1 MRSTVHGF
9 PRIGD
14 RRELKTA
21 TEGYWAGRVPAEE
34 LEATA
39 RELRRQ
45 TWTFLRDA
53 GLGQVPSNHFS
64 LYDQVLDTCVLV
76 GAVPG
81 RYGAAGDLDLDTYFA
96 MARGRA
102 DASAMEMTKWFDTNY
117 HYLVPELGPGVE
129 FRLAARPKPL
139 AELVEARELGIATRP
154 VLLGPVSFLLLAKA
168 AGGGPGA
175 SGLGPRS
182 ESSGPGFDRLGML
195 DPLLE
200 VYAELLD
207 ELEAAGAEWVQLDE
221 PAFVQDRSP
230 AELDALGRA
239 YDRLGGASA
248 RPKLLVSSY
257 FDHLGDALGLL
268 AGAPVDGIGLDL
280 TRDGGRN
287 LELLAAAGGIGDR
300 TLVAGVV
307 DGRNVWVNDLERS
320 LSTLATVAGLAGEV
334 VVSSSCS
341 LQHVPIDLAA
351 ERALDPEVRPWLAF
365 ARQKVAEVV
374 TLARG
379 LAEGTDAIA
388 GELAANRRVL
398 ASRRGSARISDPAV
412 RRRLEAVGEPD
423 LHRASPYEVR
433 EKAQRA
439 RLGLP
444 PLPTTTIGS
453 FPQTGE
459 VRKARAAR
467 RRGELDEA
475 GYAERMRREIAEV
488 VRIQDELELDVLVH
502 GEPERNDMVQYF
514 GEQLDG
520 VAVTEL
526 GWVQSYGTRYVR
538 PPIIFGDV
546 SRPAPMTVGWLTYA
560 QSLTR
565 RPVKGMLTGPVTML
579 KWSFERD
586 DQPRE
591 ATARQLALA
600 IRDELADLE
609 AAGIG
614 VIQVDEPALREALPL
629 RRERR
634 EEYLTWAVE
643 AFRLATAGVA
653 DETQIHTHMCYSEFG
668 EILPAI
674 DGLDADVT
682 SIEAARSRMEL
693 VRDLEQAG
701 YGREIGLG
709 VYDIHS
715 PRVPPPDEMA
725 TLLAEALEAVGP
737 ARLWVNPDCGLKTR
751 DYPEV
756 LASLRNMVAAART
769 VRATTARSR
778 PPADDQQTP
787 TGPVGPV
794 G

>member
-1 MRSTVHGF
+1 M
-9 PRIGD
+9 
-14 RRELKTA
+14 
-21 TEGYWAGRVPAEE
+21 AGGGTDV
-34 LEATA
+34 T
-39 RELRRQ
+39 
-45 TWTFLRDA
+45 
-53 GLGQVPSNHFS
+53 
-64 LYDQVLDTCVLV
+64 
-76 GAVPG
+76 
-81 RYGAAGDLDLDTYFA
+81 
-96 MARGRA
+96 
-102 DASAMEMTKWFDTNY
+102 AMEMTKWFDTNY
-117 HYLVPELGPGVE
+117 HYLVPEFGPDTV
-129 FRLAARPKPL
+129 FRLAATPKPL
-139 AELVEARELGIATRP
+139 VELTEARELGIVTRP
-154 VLLGPVSFLLLAKA
+154 VLVGPVTFLLLAKPADGVPA
-168 AGGGPGA
+168 A
-175 SGLGPRS
+175 
-182 ESSGPGFDRLGML
+182 FDRLTLL
-195 DPLLE
+195 DRLLE

-239 YDRLGGASA
+239 YDRLGALTGTPA

-257 FDHLGDALGLL
+257 FDHLGDALGVL

-280 TRDGGRN
+280 TRDGARN
-287 LELLAAAGGIGDR
+287 LELLAAAGGVGDR

-320 LSTLATVAGLAGEV
+320 LSTLATLLGLAGEV
-334 VVSSSCS
+334 VVSTSCS
-341 LQHVPIDLAA
+341 LQHVPIDLDA
-351 ERALDPEVRPWLAF
+351 EQALDPEIRPWLAF

-388 GELAANRRVL
+388 EELAANQRTLAGRRQ
-398 ASRRGSARISDPAV
+398 SGRTHDPAV
-412 RRRLEAVGEPD
+412 RRRLDTIGEPE

-444 PLPTTTIGS
+444 LLPTTTIGS

-475 GYAERMRREIAEV
+475 GYEARMRDEIAEV
-488 VRIQDELELDVLVH
+488 IRIQDELELDVLVH

-514 GEQLDG
+514 GEQLAG

-546 SRPAPMTVGWLTYA
+546 ARPAPMTVEWLTYA
-560 QSLTR
+560 QSRTR

-600 IRDELADLE
+600 IRDEMADLE

-629 RRERR
+629 RRDRR
-634 EEYLTWAVE
+634 QAYLAWAVE
-643 AFRLATAGVA
+643 AFRLATAGVR
-653 DETQIHTHMCYSEFG
+653 DETQVHTHMCYSEFG

-725 TLLAEALEAVGP
+725 TLLEEALDAVGP
-737 ARLWVNPDCGLKTR
+737 TRLWVNPDCGLKTR

-769 VRATTARSR
+769 VRE
-778 PPADDQQTP
+778 
-787 TGPVGPV
+787 GLG
-794 G
+794 

>member
-1 MRSTVHGF
+1 MRSTISGF

-21 TEGYWAGRVPAEE
+21 TEGYWAGRVPAGE

-76 GAVPG
+76 GAVPE
-81 RYGAAGDLDLDTYFA
+81 RHRAAGGAVDLDTYFA
-96 MARGRA
+96 MARGR
-102 DASAMEMTKWFDTNY
+102 DDVTAMEMTKWFDTNY

-129 FRLAARPKPL
+129 FRLAANPKPL
-139 AELVEARELGIATRP
+139 AELAEARELGIATRP
-154 VLLGPVSFLLLAKA
+154 VLLGPVTFLLLAKE
-168 AGGGPGA
+168 AGVEAG
-175 SGLGPRS
+175 R
-182 ESSGPGFDRLGML
+182 GFERLSLL
-195 DPLLE
+195 DPLLG

-221 PAFVQDRSP
+221 PAFVQDRSV
-230 AELDALGRA
+230 AELDALAYA

-248 RPKLLVSSY
+248 RPRLLVSSY
-257 FDHLGDALGLL
+257 FDHLGDALGVL
-268 AGAPVDGIGLDL
+268 AGTPIDGIGLDL
-280 TRDGGRN
+280 TRDGARN
-287 LELLAAAGGIGDR
+287 LDLLAAAGGIGDR

-320 LSTLATVAGLAGEV
+320 LSTLATLLGLAGEV
-334 VVSSSCS
+334 AVSASCS

-351 ERALDPEVRPWLAF
+351 EEQLDPEVRPWLAF

-388 GELAANRRVL
+388 EELEANRRVL
-398 ASRRGSARISDPAV
+398 AGRRVSARTTDPAV
-412 RRRLEAVGEPD
+412 RRRLDGVGEPD

-433 EKAQRA
+433 RKAQQA

-475 GYAERMRREIAEV
+475 GYVERMRHEIAEV
-488 VRIQDELELDVLVH
+488 IRIQDELELDVLVH

-514 GEQLDG
+514 GEQLAG

-526 GWVQSYGTRYVR
+526 GWVQSFGTRYVR

-546 SRPAPMTVGWLTYA
+546 SRPAPMTVEWLTYA
-560 QSLTR
+560 QSRTR

-634 EEYLTWAVE
+634 DEYLEWAVE

-653 DETQIHTHMCYSEFG
+653 DETQVHTHMCYSEFG

-725 TLLAEALEAVGP
+725 TLLTEALDAVGP
-737 ARLWVNPDCGLKTR
+737 TRLWVNPDCGLKTR

-756 LASLRNMVAAART
+756 LASLSNMVAAART
-769 VRATTARSR
+769 VREALGGA
-778 PPADDQQTP
+778 
-787 TGPVGPV
+787 
-794 G
+794 

>member
-1 MRSTVHGF
+1 MTSRSTVHGF

-45 TWTFLRDA
+45 AWTFLRDA
-53 GLGQVPSNHFS
+53 GVGQVPSNHFS

-76 GAVPG
+76 GAVPE
-81 RYGAAGDLDLDTYFA
+81 RYGDAGGDVDLDTYFA

-102 DASAMEMTKWFDTNY
+102 DATAMEMTKWFDTNY
-117 HYLVPELGPGVE
+117 HYLVPELGPATE

-139 AELVEARELGIATRP
+139 VELAEARELGIATRP
-154 VLLGPVSFLLLAKA
+154 VLLGPVTFLLLGKPADGVPATFDRLRPARPA
-168 AGGGPGA
+168 AGGV
-175 SGLGPRS
+175 R
-182 ESSGPGFDRLGML
+182 R
-195 DPLLE
+195 
-200 VYAELLD
+200 
-207 ELEAAGAEWVQLDE
+207 AAGRAGGRRGRVGAARRAGLR
-221 PAFVQDRSP
+221 PGPVA

-239 YDRLGGASA
+239 YDRLGQVPA

-257 FDHLGDALGLL
+257 FDHLGDALGVL

-280 TRDGGRN
+280 TRDGARN
-287 LELLAAAGGIGDR
+287 LDLLAAAGGIGDR

-320 LSTLATVAGLAGEV
+320 LSTLATLLGLAGEV
-334 VVSSSCS
+334 VVSTSCS
-341 LQHVPIDLAA
+341 LQHVPIDLDA
-351 ERALDPEVRPWLAF
+351 EQALDPEIRPWLAF

-379 LAEGTDAIA
+379 LAEGTGAIA
-388 GELAANRRVL
+388 EELEANRRTL
-398 ASRRGSARISDPAV
+398 AGRRRSGRTHDPAV
-412 RRRLEAVGEPD
+412 RRRLDAIGEPD

-475 GYAERMRREIAEV
+475 GYQARMRDEIAEV
-488 VRIQDELELDVLVH
+488 IRIQDELELDVLVH

-546 SRPAPMTVGWLTYA
+546 ARPAPMTVEWLTYA
-560 QSLTR
+560 QSLH
-565 RPVKGMLTGPVTML
+565 PSG
-579 KWSFERD
+579 
-586 DQPRE
+586 
-591 ATARQLALA
+591 
-600 IRDELADLE
+600 
-609 AAGIG
+609 
-614 VIQVDEPALREALPL
+614 
-629 RRERR
+629 
-634 EEYLTWAVE
+634 
-643 AFRLATAGVA
+643 
-653 DETQIHTHMCYSEFG
+653 
-668 EILPAI
+668 
-674 DGLDADVT
+674 
-682 SIEAARSRMEL
+682 RSR
-693 VRDLEQAG
+693 A
-701 YGREIGLG
+701 
-709 VYDIHS
+709 
-715 PRVPPPDEMA
+715 
-725 TLLAEALEAVGP
+725 
-737 ARLWVNPDCGLKTR
+737 C
-751 DYPEV
+751 
-756 LASLRNMVAAART
+756 
-769 VRATTARSR
+769 
-778 PPADDQQTP
+778 
-787 TGPVGPV
+787 
-794 G
+794 

>member
-1 MRSTVHGF
+1 MQSTISGF
-9 PRIGD
+9 PRVGD

-76 GAVPG
+76 GAVPERHRRG
-81 RYGAAGDLDLDTYFA
+81 TVDLDSYFA
-96 MARGRA
+96 MARGRD
-102 DASAMEMTKWFDTNY
+102 DATAMEMTKWFDTNY
-117 HYLVPELGPGVE
+117 HYLVPELGPEVE
-129 FRLAARPKPL
+129 FGLAAAPKPL
-139 AELVEARELGIATRP
+139 AELAEARELGLTRP
-154 VLLGPVSFLLLAKA
+154 VLLGPVTFLLLGKP
-168 AGGGPGA
+168 AGGAPV
-175 SGLGPRS
+175 
-182 ESSGPGFDRLGML
+182 GFDRLSLL

-230 AELDALGRA
+230 AELDALARA
-239 YDRLGGASA
+239 YDRLGRVPA

-257 FDHLGDALGLL
+257 FDHLGDALGVL

-280 TRDGGRN
+280 TRDGARN

-320 LSTLATVAGLAGEV
+320 LSTLATLLGLAGEV
-334 VVSSSCS
+334 VVSTSCS

-351 ERALDPEVRPWLAF
+351 ERQLDPEVRPWLAF

-379 LAEGTDAIA
+379 LAEGTEAIA
-388 GELAANRRVL
+388 EELEANRRVL
-398 ASRRGSARISDPAV
+398 AARRASARTSDLAV
-412 RRRLEAVGEPD
+412 RRRLAAVGEPD

-475 GYAERMRREIAEV
+475 GYQARMRGEIAEV
-488 VRIQDELELDVLVH
+488 IRIQDELELDVLVH

-514 GEQLDG
+514 GEQLAG

-546 SRPAPMTVGWLTYA
+546 SRPAPMTVEWLTYA
-560 QSLTR
+560 QSLTS

-591 ATARQLALA
+591 ATAFQLALA

-609 AAGIG
+609 AAGVG

-629 RRERR
+629 RRDRR
-634 EEYLTWAVE
+634 DAYLTWAVE
-643 AFRLATAGVA
+643 AFRLATGGVR
-653 DETQIHTHMCYSEFG
+653 DETQVHTHMCYSEFG

-725 TLLAEALEAVGP
+725 SLLTEALEAVGP
-737 ARLWVNPDCGLKTR
+737 TRLWVNPDCGLKTR

-756 LASLRNMVAAART
+756 LTSLRNMVAAARR
-769 VRATTARSR
+769 VRSTTA
-778 PPADDQQTP
+778 
-787 TGPVGPV
+787 
-794 G
+794 

>member
-1 MRSTVHGF
+1 MASSTIHGF

-14 RRELKTA
+14 RRELKVA

-34 LEATA
+34 LEAAA

-53 GLGQVPSNHFS
+53 GLDQVPSNHFS

-76 GAVPG
+76 GAVPQ
-81 RYGAAGDLDLDTYFA
+81 RYGGDGADLDTYFA

-102 DASAMEMTKWFDTNY
+102 DATAMEMTKWFDTNY
-117 HYLVPELGPGVE
+117 HYLVPELGPGTS
-129 FRLAARPKPL
+129 FRLAAAPKPL
-139 AELVEARELGIATRP
+139 AELAEARSLGIATRP
-154 VLLGPVSFLLLAKA
+154 VLLGPVTFLLLGKA
-168 AGGGPGA
+168 VAGAPA
-175 SGLGPRS
+175 
-182 ESSGPGFDRLGML
+182 GFDRLSLL

-230 AELDALGRA
+230 AELDALARA
-239 YDRLGGASA
+239 YDRLGSLRRGPGNPKGVPRSNKR
-248 RPKLLVSSY
+248 RPKLLVASY
-257 FDHLGDALGLL
+257 FDHLGDALGVL
-268 AGAPVDGIGLDL
+268 ARSPVDGVGLDL
-280 TRDGGRN
+280 TRGGSRT
-287 LELLAAAGGIGDR
+287 LAALAAAGGLGGK
-300 TLVAGVV
+300 TLLAGVV

-320 LSTLATVAGLAGEV
+320 LSTLATLLGLAGEV

-351 ERALDPEVRPWLAF
+351 ETGIDPEVRPWLAF

-379 LAEGTDAIA
+379 LAEGTQAIA
-388 GELAANRRVL
+388 EELAANRRAL
-398 ASRRGSARISDPAV
+398 AG
-412 RRRLEAVGEPD
+412 RRRSGRTSDQAVQRRLAGVGEAD

-433 EKAQRA
+433 EKAQRT

-475 GYAERMRREIAEV
+475 GYQARMREEITRV
-488 VRIQDELELDVLVH
+488 IRLQDELGLDVLVH

-514 GEQLDG
+514 GEQLAG
-520 VAVTEL
+520 VAVTEH

-538 PPIIFGDV
+538 PPIIYGDV
-546 SRPAPMTVGWLTYA
+546 ARPAPMTVEWLTYA
-560 QSLTR
+560 QSLSQ

-591 ATARQLALA
+591 MTARQLALA

-609 AAGIG
+609 RAGIR
-614 VIQVDEPALREALPL
+614 VIQVDEPALREGLPL

-634 EEYLTWAVE
+634 DAYLAWAVE

-653 DETQIHTHMCYSEFG
+653 DETQVHTHMCYSEFG

-693 VRDLEQAG
+693 VQDLERAG

-715 PRVPPPDEMA
+715 PRVPPPEEIA
-725 TLLAEALEAVGP
+725 ELLEEAMEAVGP

-756 LASLRNMVAAART
+756 MAALRNMVAAART
-769 VRATTARSR
+769 LRQRLRS
-778 PPADDQQTP
+778 
-787 TGPVGPV
+787 VG
-794 G
+794 

>member
-1 MRSTVHGF
+1 MTSRSTVHGF

-53 GLGQVPSNHFS
+53 GVGQVPSNHFS

-76 GAVPG
+76 GAVPERHG
-81 RYGAAGDLDLDTYFA
+81 SGGDVDLDTYFA

-102 DASAMEMTKWFDTNY
+102 DATAMEMTKWFDTNY
-117 HYLVPELGPGVE
+117 HYLVPELGPATG

-139 AELVEARELGIATRP
+139 VELAEARELGIATRP
-154 VLLGPVSFLLLAKA
+154 VLLGPVTFLLLGKPAD
-168 AGGGPGA
+168 GA
-175 SGLGPRS
+175 PAT
-182 ESSGPGFDRLGML
+182 FDRLDLL

-207 ELEAAGAEWVQLDE
+207 ELEAAGVEWVQLDE

-230 AELDALGRA
+230 RELDALGRA
-239 YDRLGGASA
+239 YDRLGRVPA

-257 FDHLGDALGLL
+257 FDHLGDALGVL
-268 AGAPVDGIGLDL
+268 AGAPIDGIGLDL
-280 TRDGGRN
+280 TRDGARN
-287 LELLAAAGGIGDR
+287 LELLAAAGGVGDR

-320 LSTLATVAGLAGEV
+320 LSTLATLLGLAGEV
-334 VVSSSCS
+334 VVSTSCS
-341 LQHVPIDLAA
+341 LQHVPIDLDA
-351 ERALDPEVRPWLAF
+351 EQALDPEVRPWLAF

-379 LAEGTDAIA
+379 LAEGTEAIA
-388 GELAANRRVL
+388 EELEANQRTLAGRRR
-398 ASRRGSARISDPAV
+398 SGRTHDPAV
-412 RRRLEAVGEPD
+412 RRRLDTIGEPE

-475 GYAERMRREIAEV
+475 GYQARMRDEIAEV
-488 VRIQDELELDVLVH
+488 IRIQDELELDVLVH

-546 SRPAPMTVGWLTYA
+546 ARPAPMTVEWLTYA
-560 QSLTR
+560 QSRTR

-600 IRDELADLE
+600 IRDEMADLE

-629 RRERR
+629 RRDRR
-634 EEYLTWAVE
+634 QAYLAWAVE
-643 AFRLATAGVA
+643 AFRLATAGVR
-653 DETQIHTHMCYSEFG
+653 DETQVHTHMCYSEFG

-725 TLLAEALEAVGP
+725 TLLEEALEAVGP
-737 ARLWVNPDCGLKTR
+737 TRLWVNPDCGLKTR

-769 VRATTARSR
+769 VREGLGQLS
-778 PPADDQQTP
+778 
-787 TGPVGPV
+787 
-794 G
+794 

>member
-1 MRSTVHGF
+1 MTSSTIHGF

-14 RRELKTA
+14 RRELKAA
-21 TEGYWAGRVPAEE
+21 TEGYWAGRVPAQG
-34 LEATA
+34 LAATA

-76 GAVPG
+76 GAVPERHRRQG
-81 RYGAAGDLDLDTYFA
+81 PGDAGLDTYFA

-102 DASAMEMTKWFDTNY
+102 DATAMEMTKWFDTNY
-117 HYLVPELGPGVE
+117 HYLVPELGPATRFG
-129 FRLAARPKPL
+129 LAAAPKPL
-139 AELVEARELGIATRP
+139 AELAEARQLGVATRP
-154 VLLGPVSFLLLAKA
+154 VLLGPVTFLLLGKA
-168 AGGGPGA
+168 APGVD
-175 SGLGPRS
+175 PR
-182 ESSGPGFDRLGML
+182 FDRLSLL

-230 AELDALGRA
+230 AELEALAHA
-239 YDRLGGASA
+239 YQRLGSGGRA

-257 FDHLGDALGLL
+257 FDHLGDAMEVLVR
-268 AGAPVDGIGLDL
+268 APVDGIGLDL
-280 TRDGGRN
+280 TRGGTRN
-287 LELLAAAGGIGDR
+287 LELLAAAGGLGER

-320 LSTLATVAGLAGEV
+320 LAQLATVLGLAGEV

-341 LQHVPIDLAA
+341 LQHVPIDVAA
-351 ERALDPEVRPWLAF
+351 EADLDPEVRPWLAF

-379 LAEGTDAIA
+379 LAEGTGAIA
-388 GELAANRRVL
+388 EELAANRRVL
-398 ASRRGSARISDPAV
+398 EARRRSGRTGDAAV
-412 RRRLEAVGEPD
+412 RRRLAAVGEPD
-423 LHRASPYEVR
+423 LHRAGPYEVR
-433 EKAQRA
+433 EKAQRL

-459 VRKARAAR
+459 VRKARAAH
-467 RRGELDEA
+467 RRGQLDEA
-475 GYAERMRREIAEV
+475 AYRERMRAEIAQV
-488 VRIQDELELDVLVH
+488 IRLQDELGLDVLVH

-538 PPIIFGDV
+538 PPIVFGDV
-546 SRPAPMTVGWLTYA
+546 SRPAAMTVEWLTYA
-560 QSLTR
+560 QSLTT

-591 ATARQLALA
+591 VTARQLALA

-609 AAGIG
+609 QAGIG
-614 VIQVDEPALREALPL
+614 VIQVDEPALREGLPL
-629 RRERR
+629 RRQQRDA
-634 EEYLTWAVE
+634 YLAWAVE
-643 AFRLATAGVA
+643 AFRLATAGVR
-653 DETQIHTHMCYSEFG
+653 DETQVHTHMCYSEFG

-693 VRDLEQAG
+693 VDDLARAG

-715 PRVPPPDEMA
+715 PRVPSPEEIVE
-725 TLLAEALEAVGP
+725 LLEEALEPVGP
-737 ARLWVNPDCGLKTR
+737 GRLWVNPDCGLKTR

-756 LASLRNMVAAART
+756 MASLRNMVAAART
-769 VRATTARSR
+769 VRERLR
-778 PPADDQQTP
+778 
-787 TGPVGPV
+787 
-794 G
+794 

>member
-1 MRSTVHGF
+1 MTSSTIHGF
-9 PRIGD
+9 PRIGG
-14 RRELKTA
+14 RRELKAA

-34 LEATA
+34 LQATA

-76 GAVPG
+76 GAVPE
-81 RYGAAGDLDLDTYFA
+81 RYGPPELAAADLDTYFA

-102 DASAMEMTKWFDTNY
+102 DATAMEMTKWFDTNY
-117 HYLVPELGPGVE
+117 HYLVPELGPATG
-129 FRLAARPKPL
+129 FRLAAAPKPL
-139 AELVEARELGIATRP
+139 AELAEARSLGIVTRP
-154 VLLGPVSFLLLAKA
+154 VLLGPVTFLLLGKA
-168 AGGGPGA
+168 GPGVD
-175 SGLGPRS
+175 
-182 ESSGPGFDRLGML
+182 PGFDRLRLL

-221 PAFVQDRSP
+221 PAFVQDHSP
-230 AELDALGRA
+230 AELAALAHA
-239 YDRLGGASA
+239 YQRLGAGGP

-257 FDHLGDALGLL
+257 FDHLGDALAVLVRSPID
-268 AGAPVDGIGLDL
+268 AVGLDL
-280 TRDGGRN
+280 TRGGARN
-287 LELLAAAGGIGDR
+287 LELLAAAGGLGER
-300 TLVAGVV
+300 TVVAGVV
-307 DGRNVWVNDLERS
+307 DGRNVWANDLEQS
-320 LSTLATVAGLAGEV
+320 LGRLATVLGLAGEV
-334 VVSSSCS
+334 VVSTSCS
-341 LQHVPIDLAA
+341 LQHVHIDLEA
-351 ERALDPEVRPWLAF
+351 ETGLDPEVRPWLAF

-379 LAEGTDAIA
+379 VAEATEAIAEELAE
-388 GELAANRRVL
+388 NRRVL
-398 ASRRGSARISDPAV
+398 EARRRSDRTSDPAV
-412 RRRLEAVGEPD
+412 RRRLEAIGEPD
-423 LHRASPYEVR
+423 LHRGSPYDVR
-433 EKAQRA
+433 EKAQRV

-459 VRKARAAR
+459 VRKARAAF

-475 GYAERMRREIAEV
+475 AYRARMREEIAKV
-488 VRIQDELELDVLVH
+488 IRLQDELGLDVLVH

-520 VAVTEL
+520 VAVTEH

-538 PPIIFGDV
+538 PPIVFGDV
-546 SRPAPMTVGWLTYA
+546 SRPAPMTVEWLTYA
-560 QSLTR
+560 QSLTE

-591 ATARQLALA
+591 VTARQLALA

-609 AAGIG
+609 RAGIG
-614 VIQVDEPALREALPL
+614 VIQVDEPALREGLPL
-629 RRERR
+629 RREQRDA
-634 EEYLTWAVE
+634 YLAWAVE
-643 AFRLATAGVA
+643 AFRLATGGVR

-715 PRVPPPDEMA
+715 PRVPPPEEMA
-725 TLLAEALEAVGP
+725 ELLQEALEPVGP

-756 LASLRNMVAAART
+756 LASLRNMVAAARS
-769 VRATTARSR
+769 VRERLR
-778 PPADDQQTP
+778 
-787 TGPVGPV
+787 
-794 G
+794 

>member
-1 MRSTVHGF
+1 MTSSTIHGF

-14 RRELKTA
+14 RRELKAA

-53 GLGQVPSNHFS
+53 GLGQIPSNHFS

-76 GAVPG
+76 GAVPERFGPIHRGGGLEPPGPATG
-81 RYGAAGDLDLDTYFA
+81 RDVDLDTYFA
-96 MARGRA
+96 MARGRS
-102 DASAMEMTKWFDTNY
+102 DATAMEMTKWFDTNY
-117 HYLVPELGPGVE
+117 HYLVPELGPDVE
-129 FRLAARPKPL
+129 LRLPATPKPL
-139 AELVEARELGIATRP
+139 AELAEARELGIPTRP
-154 VLLGPVSFLLLAKA
+154 VLLGPVTFLLLGKA
-168 AGGGPGA
+168 ADGQ
-175 SGLGPRS
+175 
-182 ESSGPGFDRLGML
+182 EGFDRLSLL

-239 YDRLGGASA
+239 YDRLGRGRA
-248 RPKLLVSSY
+248 RPKLLVASY
-257 FDHLGDALGLL
+257 FDHLGDALGVL

-280 TRDGGRN
+280 TREGTRN
-287 LELLAAAGGIGDR
+287 LELLASAGGFGDR

-320 LSTLATVAGLAGEV
+320 LSMLATLLGLAGEV

-341 LQHVPIDLAA
+341 LQHVPIDLEA
-351 ERALDPEVRPWLAF
+351 EAGLDPEVRTWLAF

-374 TLARG
+374 TLTRG
-379 LAEGTDAIA
+379 LAEGTEAIA
-388 GELAANRRVL
+388 EELEANRRTL
-398 ASRRGSARISDPAV
+398 EERRGSGRTRDPVV
-412 RRRLEAVGEPD
+412 RRRLDAIGEPD
-423 LHRASPYEVR
+423 LHRASPYDVR

-459 VRKARAAR
+459 VRRARAAR

-475 GYAERMRREIAEV
+475 GYQARMREEIAQV
-488 VRIQDELELDVLVH
+488 IRIQDELELDVLVH

-514 GEQLDG
+514 GEQLAG

-538 PPIIFGDV
+538 PPIIYGDV
-546 SRPAPMTVGWLTYA
+546 SRPAPMTVEWLTYA
-560 QSLTR
+560 QSLTE

-591 ATARQLALA
+591 TTAHQLALA

-614 VIQVDEPALREALPL
+614 VIQVDEPALREGLPL
-629 RRERR
+629 RRDRR
-634 EEYLTWAVE
+634 DAYLAWAVE
-643 AFRLATAGVA
+643 AFRLATAGVR
-653 DETQIHTHMCYSEFG
+653 DETQVHTHMCYSEFG

-701 YGREIGLG
+701 YGREVGLG

-715 PRVPPPDEMA
+715 PRVPPPDEM
-725 TLLAEALEAVGP
+725 TELLREALEAVGP
-737 ARLWVNPDCGLKTR
+737 TRLWVNPDCGLKTR

-769 VRATTARSR
+769 ARE
-778 PPADDQQTP
+778 AMT
-787 TGPVGPV
+787 
-794 G
+794 

>member
-1 MRSTVHGF
+1 MTSSTIHGF

-14 RRELKTA
+14 RRELKAA
-21 TEGYWAGRVPAEE
+21 TEGYWAGRVPAGE

-76 GAVPG
+76 GAVPE
-81 RYGAAGDLDLDTYFA
+81 RYGPPGSAVDLDTYFA

-102 DASAMEMTKWFDTNY
+102 DATPMEMTKWFDTNY
-117 HYLVPELGPGVE
+117 HYLVPELGPATT

-139 AELVEARELGIATRP
+139 VELAEARELGVATRP
-154 VLLGPVSFLLLAKA
+154 VLLGPVTFLLLGKA
-168 AGGGPGA
+168 APGA
-175 SGLGPRS
+175 DPR
-182 ESSGPGFDRLGML
+182 FDRLRLL

-230 AELDALGRA
+230 AELEALAHA
-239 YDRLGGASA
+239 YERLGDERA

-257 FDHLGDALGLL
+257 FDHLGDALAVLVRS
-268 AGAPVDGIGLDL
+268 PVDGIGLDL
-280 TRDGGRN
+280 TRGGARN
-287 LELLAAAGGIGDR
+287 LELLAAAGGLGGR

-320 LSTLATVAGLAGEV
+320 LAQLATLLGLAGEV
-334 VVSSSCS
+334 VVSTSCS

-351 ERALDPEVRPWLAF
+351 DAGLDPEVRPWLAF

-379 LAEGTDAIA
+379 VAEGTDAIA

-398 ASRRGSARISDPAV
+398 EARRRSDRTRDPAV
-412 RRRLEAVGEPD
+412 RRRLAAVGEPD
-423 LHRASPYEVR
+423 LHRGSPYEVR
-433 EKAQRA
+433 EKAQRV

-459 VRKARAAR
+459 VRKARAAH

-475 GYAERMRREIAEV
+475 AYRARMREEIARV
-488 VRIQDELELDVLVH
+488 IRLQDELGLDVLVH

-514 GEQLDG
+514 GEQLAG
-520 VAVTEL
+520 VAVTEH

-538 PPIIFGDV
+538 PPIVFGDV
-546 SRPAPMTVGWLTYA
+546 SRPAPMTVEWLTYA

-591 ATARQLALA
+591 VTARQLGLA
-600 IRDELADLE
+600 VRDELADLE
-609 AAGIG
+609 RAGIG
-614 VIQVDEPALREALPL
+614 VIQVDEPALREGLPL
-629 RRERR
+629 RREHRDA
-634 EEYLTWAVE
+634 YLAWAVE
-643 AFRLATAGVA
+643 AFRLATSGVR
-653 DETQIHTHMCYSEFG
+653 DETQVHTHMCYSEFG

-693 VRDLEQAG
+693 VDDLGRAG

-715 PRVPPPDEMA
+715 PRVPSPEEIA
-725 TLLAEALEAVGP
+725 ELLEEALEPVGP
-737 ARLWVNPDCGLKTR
+737 ERLWVNPDCGLKTR

-756 LASLRNMVAAART
+756 LASLRNMVAAARS
-769 VRATTARSR
+769 VRERLR
-778 PPADDQQTP
+778 
-787 TGPVGPV
+787 
-794 G
+794 

>member
-1 MRSTVHGF
+1 MVIGSTIHGF

-14 RRELKTA
+14 RRELKAA

-34 LEATA
+34 LAATA

-45 TWTFLRDA
+45 TWRFLREA

-76 GAVPG
+76 GAVPE
-81 RYGAAGDLDLDTYFA
+81 RYGGTERGVDLDTYFA

-102 DASAMEMTKWFDTNY
+102 DATAMEMTKWFDTNY
-117 HYLVPELGPGVE
+117 HYLVPELGPEVS
-129 FRLAARPKPL
+129 FALPAAPKPL
-139 AELVEARELGIATRP
+139 AELAEARELGIATRP
-154 VLLGPVSFLLLAKA
+154 VLLGPVTFLLLGKA
-168 AGGGPGA
+168 VTA
-175 SGLGPRS
+175 
-182 ESSGPGFDRLGML
+182 EGFERLELL

-200 VYAELLD
+200 VYAELL
-207 ELEAAGAEWVQLDE
+207 EALAAAGAEWVQLDE
-221 PAFVQDRSP
+221 PAFVQDRTT

-239 YDRLGGASA
+239 YDRLGRVQA
-248 RPKLLVSSY
+248 RPRLLVSSY
-257 FDHLGDALGLL
+257 FDHLGDALGVL
-268 AGAPVDGIGLDL
+268 AGAPVDGIGVDL
-280 TRDGGRN
+280 TRGGTRN
-287 LELLAAAGGIGDR
+287 LELLEAAGGVGDR

-307 DGRNVWVNDLERS
+307 DGRNVWVNDLGRS
-320 LSTLATVAGLAGEV
+320 LGQLTSLLDLAGEV
-334 VVSSSCS
+334 VVSTSCS

-351 ERALDPEVRPWLAF
+351 ERGLDPEVRPWLAF

-379 LAEGTDAIA
+379 LAEGSEAITE
-388 GELAANRRVL
+388 ELEANRRVL
-398 ASRRGSARISDPAV
+398 EARRRSGATRDPAV
-412 RRRLEAVGEPD
+412 RRRLEAVGTHD
-423 LHRASPYEVR
+423 LQRTSPYEVR
-433 EKAQRA
+433 AKAQHA

-459 VRKARAAR
+459 VRKARAAV

-475 GYAERMRREIAEV
+475 AYRARMRAEIEQV
-488 VRIQDELELDVLVH
+488 IRVQDELELDVLVH

-514 GEQLDG
+514 GEQLAG
-520 VAVTEL
+520 VAVTEH

-538 PPIIFGDV
+538 PPIIYGDV
-546 SRPAPMTVGWLTYA
+546 SRPVPMTVEWLSYA

-591 ATARQLALA
+591 ATARQLAVA
-600 IRDELADLE
+600 VRDELADLE

-614 VIQVDEPALREALPL
+614 VIQVDEPALREGLPL
-629 RRERR
+629 RRDGRQA
-634 EEYLTWAVE
+634 YLAWAVE
-643 AFRLATAGVA
+643 AFRLATAGVR
-653 DETQIHTHMCYSEFG
+653 DETQVHTHMCYSEFG
-668 EILPAI
+668 EILSAI

-693 VRDLEQAG
+693 VRDLERAG

-715 PRVPPPDEMA
+715 PRVPPPEEMA
-725 TLLAEALEAVGP
+725 ALLTEALEAVGP
-737 ARLWVNPDCGLKTR
+737 TRLWVNPDCGLKTR

-756 LASLRNMVAAART
+756 LAALRNMVTAART
-769 VRATTARSR
+769 VRAGLDA
-778 PPADDQQTP
+778 
-787 TGPVGPV
+787 
-794 G
+794 

>member
-1 MRSTVHGF
+1 MRSTISGF

-76 GAVPG
+76 GAVPERHRRG
-81 RYGAAGDLDLDTYFA
+81 TVPGQAVDLETYFA
-96 MARGRA
+96 MARGRD
-102 DASAMEMTKWFDTNY
+102 DATAMEMTKWFDTNY
-117 HYLVPELGPGVE
+117 HYLVPELGPEVE
-129 FRLAARPKPL
+129 FRLAANPKPL
-139 AELVEARELGIATRP
+139 AELAEARELGIATRP
-154 VLLGPVSFLLLAKA
+154 VLLGPVTFLLLAKG
-168 AGGGPGA
+168 AGA
-175 SGLGPRS
+175 DA
-182 ESSGPGFDRLGML
+182 GFDRLSLL

-221 PAFVQDRSP
+221 PAFVQDRSA

-239 YDRLGGASA
+239 YDRLGGASI

-257 FDHLGDALGLL
+257 FDHLGDALGVL
-268 AGAPVDGIGLDL
+268 AGTPVDGIGLDL
-280 TRDGGRN
+280 TRDGARN
-287 LELLAAAGGIGDR
+287 LDLLAAAGGIGDR

-320 LSTLATVAGLAGEV
+320 LSTLATLLGLAGEV
-334 VVSSSCS
+334 VVSASCS
-341 LQHVPIDLAA
+341 LQHVPIDLDA
-351 ERALDPEVRPWLAF
+351 EEGLDPEVRPWLAF

-379 LAEGTDAIA
+379 LNEGTGAIA
-388 GELAANRRVL
+388 EELEANRRTL
-398 ASRRGSARISDPAV
+398 AGRRRSARTTDPAV

-433 EKAQRA
+433 RKAQQA
-439 RLGLP
+439 RLGLL

-475 GYAERMRREIAEV
+475 GYVERMRHEIAEV
-488 VRIQDELELDVLVH
+488 IRIQDELELDVLVH

-514 GEQLDG
+514 GEQLAG

-538 PPIIFGDV
+538 PPIVFGDV
-546 SRPAPMTVGWLTYA
+546 SRPAPMTVAWLTYA
-560 QSLTR
+560 QSRTR

-634 EEYLTWAVE
+634 QAYLTWAVE

-653 DETQIHTHMCYSEFG
+653 DETQVHTHMCYSEFG

-725 TLLAEALEAVGP
+725 TLLTEALEAVGP
-737 ARLWVNPDCGLKTR
+737 DRLWVNPDCGLKTR

-769 VRATTARSR
+769 VRESL
-778 PPADDQQTP
+778 D
-787 TGPVGPV
+787 G
-794 G
+794 

>member
-1 MRSTVHGF
+1 MTSSTIHGF

-14 RRELKTA
+14 RRELKAA

-81 RYGAAGDLDLDTYFA
+81 RHRRQGPGVAGLDTYFA

-102 DASAMEMTKWFDTNY
+102 DATAMEMTKWFDTNY
-117 HYLVPELGPGVE
+117 HYLVPELGPATRFG
-129 FRLAARPKPL
+129 LAAAPKPL
-139 AELVEARELGIATRP
+139 AELAEARELGVATRP
-154 VLLGPVSFLLLAKA
+154 VLLGPVTFLLLAKA
-168 AGGGPGA
+168 APGVD
-175 SGLGPRS
+175 PR
-182 ESSGPGFDRLGML
+182 FDRLSLL

-221 PAFVQDRSP
+221 PAFVQDRSL
-230 AELDALGRA
+230 AELEALAHA
-239 YDRLGGASA
+239 YQRLGSGGRA

-257 FDHLGDALGLL
+257 FDHLGDAMEVLVR
-268 AGAPVDGIGLDL
+268 APVDGIGLDL
-280 TRDGGRN
+280 TRGGARN
-287 LELLAAAGGIGDR
+287 LELLAAAGGLGER

-320 LSTLATVAGLAGEV
+320 LAQLATVLGLAGEV
-334 VVSSSCS
+334 VVASSCS
-341 LQHVPIDLAA
+341 LQHVPIDVAA
-351 ERALDPEVRPWLAF
+351 EAGLDPEVRPWLAF

-379 LAEGTDAIA
+379 LTEGTGAIA
-388 GELAANRRVL
+388 EELAANRRVL
-398 ASRRGSARISDPAV
+398 EARRRSGRTGDAAV
-412 RRRLEAVGEPD
+412 RRRLAAVGEPD
-423 LHRASPYEVR
+423 LHRAGPYEVR
-433 EKAQRA
+433 EKAQRL

-459 VRKARAAR
+459 VRKARAAH
-467 RRGELDEA
+467 RRGELEEA
-475 GYAERMRREIAEV
+475 AYRERMRAEIAGV
-488 VRIQDELELDVLVH
+488 IRLQDELGLDVLVH

-520 VAVTEL
+520 VAVTEH

-538 PPIIFGDV
+538 PPVIFGDV
-546 SRPAPMTVGWLTYA
+546 SRPAAMTVEWLTYA
-560 QSLTR
+560 QSLTT

-591 ATARQLALA
+591 VTARQLALA

-609 AAGIG
+609 QAGIG
-614 VIQVDEPALREALPL
+614 VIQVDEPALREGLPL
-629 RRERR
+629 RREQRDA
-634 EEYLTWAVE
+634 YLAWAVE
-643 AFRLATAGVA
+643 AFRLATAGVR

-693 VRDLEQAG
+693 VDDLARAG

-715 PRVPPPDEMA
+715 PRVPSPEEIVE
-725 TLLAEALEAVGP
+725 LLEEALEPVGP
-737 ARLWVNPDCGLKTR
+737 GRLWVNPDCGLKTR

-756 LASLRNMVAAART
+756 MASLRNMVAAART
-769 VRATTARSR
+769 VRERLR
-778 PPADDQQTP
+778 
-787 TGPVGPV
+787 
-794 G
+794 

>member
-1 MRSTVHGF
+1 MTGSTIHGF

-14 RRELKTA
+14 RRELKAA

-34 LEATA
+34 LQATA

-76 GAVPG
+76 GAVPE
-81 RYGAAGDLDLDTYFA
+81 RYGPPELAAADLDTYFA

-102 DASAMEMTKWFDTNY
+102 DATAMEMTKWFDTNY
-117 HYLVPELGPGVE
+117 HYLVPELGPATS
-129 FRLAARPKPL
+129 FRLAAAPEPL
-139 AELVEARELGIATRP
+139 AELAEARALGIATRP
-154 VLLGPVSFLLLAKA
+154 VLLGPVTFLLLGKPA
-168 AGGGPGA
+168 PGVD
-175 SGLGPRS
+175 
-182 ESSGPGFDRLGML
+182 PGFDRLRLL

-207 ELEAAGAEWVQLDE
+207 ELEAAGAGWVQLDE

-230 AELDALGRA
+230 AELAALARA
-239 YDRLGGASA
+239 YQRLGGGGP

-257 FDHLGDALGLL
+257 FDHLGDALAVLARSPIDGL
-268 AGAPVDGIGLDL
+268 GLDL
-280 TRDGGRN
+280 TRGGARN
-287 LELLAAAGGIGDR
+287 LELLAAAGGLGGR
-300 TLVAGVV
+300 TVVAGVV
-307 DGRNVWVNDLERS
+307 DGRNVWANDLERS
-320 LSTLATVAGLAGEV
+320 LGQLATLLGLAGEV
-334 VVSSSCS
+334 VVSTSCS

-351 ERALDPEVRPWLAF
+351 ETGLDPEVRPWLAF

-379 LAEGTDAIA
+379 VAEGTEAIA
-388 GELAANRRVL
+388 GELAGNRRVL
-398 ASRRGSARISDPAV
+398 EARRRSDRTRDPAV
-412 RRRLEAVGEPD
+412 RRRLEAIGEPD
-423 LHRASPYEVR
+423 LHRGSPYDVR
-433 EKAQRA
+433 EKAQRV

-459 VRKARAAR
+459 VRKARAAF

-475 GYAERMRREIAEV
+475 AYRARMREEIAKV
-488 VRIQDELELDVLVH
+488 IRLQDELGLDVLVH

-514 GEQLDG
+514 GEQLSG
-520 VAVTEL
+520 VAVTEH

-546 SRPAPMTVGWLTYA
+546 SRPAPMTVEWLTYA
-560 QSLTR
+560 QSLTE

-591 ATARQLALA
+591 VTARQLALA

-609 AAGIG
+609 RAGIG
-614 VIQVDEPALREALPL
+614 VIQVDEPALREGLPL
-629 RRERR
+629 RREHRDA
-634 EEYLTWAVE
+634 YLAWAVE
-643 AFRLATAGVA
+643 AFRLATGGVR

-693 VRDLEQAG
+693 VEDLARAG

-715 PRVPPPDEMA
+715 PRVPPPEEMA
-725 TLLAEALEAVGP
+725 ELLQEALEPVGP

-756 LASLRNMVAAART
+756 LASLRNMVAAARS
-769 VRATTARSR
+769 VRRR
-778 PPADDQQTP
+778 LR
-787 TGPVGPV
+787 
-794 G
+794 

>member
-1 MRSTVHGF
+1 MTVSSTVHGF

-53 GLGQVPSNHFS
+53 GIGQVPSNHFS

-76 GAVPG
+76 GAVPE
-81 RYGAAGDLDLDTYFA
+81 RYGRRRDRDVDLDTYFA

-102 DASAMEMTKWFDTNY
+102 DATAMEMTKWFDTNY
-117 HYLVPELGPGVE
+117 HYLVPELGPEVE

-139 AELVEARELGIATRP
+139 TELAEARQLGIATRP
-154 VLLGPVSFLLLAKA
+154 VLLGPVTFLLLGKPSA
-168 AGGGPGA
+168 GGPGA
-175 SGLGPRS
+175 SSLGPRS
-182 ESSGPGFDRLGML
+182 EPTAATFDRLSLL

-221 PAFVQDRSP
+221 PAFVQDRST
-230 AELDALGRA
+230 AELDALARA
-239 YDRLGGASA
+239 YDRLGRASA

-257 FDHLGDALGLL
+257 FDHLGDALGVL
-268 AGAPVDGIGLDL
+268 AGASVDGIGLDL
-280 TRDGGRN
+280 TRDGVRN
-287 LELLAAAGGIGDR
+287 LELLASTGGIGDR

-307 DGRNVWVNDLERS
+307 DGRNVWANDLERS
-320 LSTLATVAGLAGEV
+320 LSTLATLLGLAGDV
-334 VVSSSCS
+334 VVSTSCS
-341 LQHVPIDLAA
+341 LQHVPIDLDV
-351 ERALDPEVRPWLAF
+351 EQSLDPEVGPWLAF

-379 LAEGTDAIA
+379 MAEGTEAIA
-388 GELAANRRVL
+388 EELAANRRTL
-398 ASRRGSARISDPAV
+398 AGRRQSDRTRDPAV

-423 LHRASPYEVR
+423 LHRASPYDVR

-453 FPQTGE
+453 FPQTGD
-459 VRKARAAR
+459 VRRARAAR
-467 RRGELDEA
+467 RRGELDKA
-475 GYAERMRREIAEV
+475 GYTERMRAEIADV
-488 VRIQDELELDVLVH
+488 IRLQDELELDVLVH

-514 GEQLDG
+514 GEQLAG

-546 SRPAPMTVGWLTYA
+546 SRPAPMTVEWLTYA
-560 QSLTR
+560 QSLTE

-579 KWSFERD
+579 KWSFVRD
-586 DQPRE
+586 DQPLE

-629 RRERR
+629 RGDRR
-634 EEYLTWAVE
+634 QAYLTWAVE
-643 AFRLATAGVA
+643 AFRLATAGVR

-715 PRVPPPDEMA
+715 PRVPPSDEME
-725 TLLAEALEAVGP
+725 TLLEEALEAVGP
-737 ARLWVNPDCGLKTR
+737 SRLWVNPDCGLKTR

-756 LASLRNMVAAART
+756 VASLRNMVAAARS
-769 VRATTARSR
+769 VRETLK
-778 PPADDQQTP
+778 
-787 TGPVGPV
+787 
-794 G
+794 

>member
-1 MRSTVHGF
+1 MTSSTIHGF

-14 RRELKTA
+14 RRELKAA
-21 TEGYWAGRVPAEE
+21 TEGYWAGRVRAQE

-76 GAVPG
+76 GAVPE
-81 RYGAAGDLDLDTYFA
+81 RYGPPESAAELDTYFA

-102 DASAMEMTKWFDTNY
+102 DATAMEMTKWFDTNY
-117 HYLVPELGPGVE
+117 HYLVPELGPATT
-129 FRLAARPKPL
+129 FRLTASPKPL
-139 AELVEARELGIATRP
+139 AELAEARGLGVATRP
-154 VLLGPVSFLLLAKA
+154 VLLGPVTFLLLGKA
-168 AGGGPGA
+168 APGVD
-175 SGLGPRS
+175 PR
-182 ESSGPGFDRLGML
+182 FDRLRLL

-200 VYAELLD
+200 VYAQLLD

-230 AELDALGRA
+230 AELEALAHA
-239 YDRLGGASA
+239 YERLGNARRGPGNPKGVPRTVGA

-257 FDHLGDALGLL
+257 FDHLGDALAVLARSPIDGL
-268 AGAPVDGIGLDL
+268 GLDL
-280 TRDGGRN
+280 TRGGLRN
-287 LELLAAAGGIGDR
+287 LELLAAAGGLGDR

-307 DGRNVWVNDLERS
+307 DGRNVWANDLERS
-320 LSTLATVAGLAGEV
+320 LAQLATLLGLAGEV
-334 VVSSSCS
+334 VVSTSCS

-351 ERALDPEVRPWLAF
+351 EPGLDPEVRPWLAF

-379 LAEGTDAIA
+379 VAEGTEAIA
-388 GELAANRRVL
+388 EELAANRRVL
-398 ASRRGSARISDPAV
+398 EARRRSDRTRDPAV
-412 RRRLEAVGEPD
+412 RRRLAAVGEPD
-423 LHRASPYEVR
+423 LHRGSPYDVR

-459 VRKARAAR
+459 VRRARAAH

-475 GYAERMRREIAEV
+475 AYRERMREEIARV
-488 VRIQDELELDVLVH
+488 IGLQDELGLDVLVH

-520 VAVTEL
+520 VAVTEH

-538 PPIIFGDV
+538 PPIVFGDV
-546 SRPAPMTVGWLTYA
+546 SRPAPMTVEWLTYA
-560 QSLTR
+560 QSLTP

-591 ATARQLALA
+591 VTARQLALA

-609 AAGIG
+609 RAGIG
-614 VIQVDEPALREALPL
+614 VIQVDEPALREGLPL
-629 RRERR
+629 RREDRDA
-634 EEYLTWAVE
+634 YLAWAVE
-643 AFRLATAGVA
+643 AFRLATGGVR
-653 DETQIHTHMCYSEFG
+653 DETQVHTHMCYSEFG

-693 VRDLEQAG
+693 VDDLGRAG
-701 YGREIGLG
+701 YEREIGLG

-715 PRVPPPDEMA
+715 PRVPSPEEIA
-725 TLLAEALEAVGP
+725 ELLQEALEPVGP

-756 LASLRNMVAAART
+756 LASLRNMVAAARS
-769 VRATTARSR
+769 VRERLR
-778 PPADDQQTP
+778 
-787 TGPVGPV
+787 
-794 G
+794 

>member
-1 MRSTVHGF
+1 MTSSTIHGF

-14 RRELKTA
+14 RRELKAA
-21 TEGYWAGRVPAEE
+21 TEGYWAGTVPAEE

-76 GAVPG
+76 GAVPE
-81 RYGAAGDLDLDTYFA
+81 RYGPAAAGLDTYFA

-102 DASAMEMTKWFDTNY
+102 DATPMEMTKWFDTNY
-117 HYLVPELGPGVE
+117 HYLVPELGPATT
-129 FRLAARPKPL
+129 FRLAAAPKPL
-139 AELVEARELGIATRP
+139 AELAEARALGVATRP
-154 VLLGPVSFLLLAKA
+154 VLLGPVTFLLLGKA
-168 AGGGPGA
+168 APGVDA
-175 SGLGPRS
+175 RL
-182 ESSGPGFDRLGML
+182 DRLRLL

-200 VYAELLD
+200 VYAELLA

-230 AELDALGRA
+230 AELAALAHA
-239 YDRLGGASA
+239 YERLGGAAA

-257 FDHLGDALGLL
+257 FDHLGDALQVLARSPIDGL
-268 AGAPVDGIGLDL
+268 GVDL
-280 TRDGGRN
+280 TRGGARN
-287 LELLAAAGGIGDR
+287 LELLAAAGGLGER

-320 LSTLATVAGLAGEV
+320 LAQLATLLGLAGEV
-334 VVSSSCS
+334 VVSTSCS

-351 ERALDPEVRPWLAF
+351 EGAGLDPEVRPWLAF

-379 LAEGTDAIA
+379 IAEGTGAIVE
-388 GELAANRRVL
+388 ELAANRRVL
-398 ASRRGSARISDPAV
+398 EARRRSGRTRDPAV
-412 RRRLEAVGEPD
+412 RRRLAAVGEPD

-433 EKAQRA
+433 EKAQRV

-459 VRKARAAR
+459 VRRARAAH
-467 RRGELDEA
+467 RRGELDESA
-475 GYAERMRREIAEV
+475 YRERMREEIARV
-488 VRIQDELELDVLVH
+488 IRLQDELGLDVLVH

-514 GEQLDG
+514 GEQLAG
-520 VAVTEL
+520 VAVTEH

-538 PPIIFGDV
+538 PPIVFGDV
-546 SRPAPMTVGWLTYA
+546 SRPAPMTVEWLTYA

-565 RPVKGMLTGPVTML
+565 RSVKGMLTGPVTMF

-591 ATARQLALA
+591 VTARQLALA

-609 AAGIG
+609 RAGIG
-614 VIQVDEPALREALPL
+614 VIQVDEPALREGLPL
-629 RRERR
+629 RREHRDA
-634 EEYLTWAVE
+634 YLAWAVE
-643 AFRLATAGVA
+643 AFRLATGGVR
-653 DETQIHTHMCYSEFG
+653 DETQVHTHMCYSEFG

-693 VRDLEQAG
+693 VDDLERAG

-715 PRVPPPDEMA
+715 PRVPSPEEMA
-725 TLLAEALEAVGP
+725 ELLEEALEPVGP

-756 LASLRNMVAAART
+756 LASLRNMVTAARA
-769 VRATTARSR
+769 VRERLR
-778 PPADDQQTP
+778 
-787 TGPVGPV
+787 
-794 G
+794 

>member
-1 MRSTVHGF
+1 MRSTISGF

-21 TEGYWAGRVPAEE
+21 TEGYWAGRVPAGE

-39 RELRRQ
+39 RDLRRQ

-81 RYGAAGDLDLDTYFA
+81 RHRPTGPAVDLDTYFA
-96 MARGRA
+96 MARGRD
-102 DASAMEMTKWFDTNY
+102 DATAMEMTKWFDTNY
-117 HYLVPELGPGVE
+117 HYLVPELGPEVE
-129 FRLAARPKPL
+129 FRLAANPKPL
-139 AELVEARELGIATRP
+139 AELAEARELGIATRP
-154 VLLGPVSFLLLAKA
+154 VLLGPVTFLLLAKG
-168 AGGGPGA
+168 AGAEAGGPGD
-175 SGLGPRS
+175 S
-182 ESSGPGFDRLGML
+182 FDRLGLL

-257 FDHLGDALGLL
+257 FDHLGDALGVL
-268 AGAPVDGIGLDL
+268 AGAPVEGIGLDL
-280 TRDGGRN
+280 TRDGARN
-287 LELLAAAGGIGDR
+287 LDLLAAAGGIGDR

-307 DGRNVWVNDLERS
+307 DGRNVWVNHLERS
-320 LSTLATVAGLAGEV
+320 LSTLATLLGLAGEV
-334 VVSSSCS
+334 VVSASCS
-341 LQHVPIDLAA
+341 LQHVPIDLAV
-351 ERALDPEVRPWLAF
+351 EEGLDPEVRPWLAF

-388 GELAANRRVL
+388 EELEANRRIL
-398 ASRRGSARISDPAV
+398 AARAGSARTTAPAV
-412 RRRLEAVGEPD
+412 RRRLDGVGEPD

-433 EKAQRA
+433 RKAQQA

-475 GYAERMRREIAEV
+475 GYTDRMRREIAEV
-488 VRIQDELELDVLVH
+488 IRIQDELELDVLVH

-514 GEQLDG
+514 GEQLAG
-520 VAVTEL
+520 VTVTEL

-538 PPIIFGDV
+538 PPIVFGDV
-546 SRPAPMTVGWLTYA
+546 SRPAPMTVEWLTYA
-560 QSLTR
+560 QSRSR

-634 EEYLTWAVE
+634 EAYLKWAVE

-653 DETQIHTHMCYSEFG
+653 DETQVHTHMCYSEFG

-725 TLLAEALEAVGP
+725 TLLTEALEAVGP
-737 ARLWVNPDCGLKTR
+737 DRLWVNPDCGLKTR

-769 VRATTARSR
+769 VRE
-778 PPADDQQTP
+778 
-787 TGPVGPV
+787 GLK
-794 G
+794 

>member
-1 MRSTVHGF
+1 MTSSTIHGY

-14 RRELKTA
+14 RRELKAA
-21 TEGYWAGRVPAEE
+21 TEGYWAGTVPARA
-34 LEATA
+34 LQATA
-39 RELRRQ
+39 AELRRQ
-45 TWTFLRDA
+45 AMAFLREA

-76 GAVPG
+76 GAIPE
-81 RYGAAGDLDLDTYFA
+81 RYGPAASAADLDTYFA

-102 DASAMEMTKWFDTNY
+102 DVTAMEMTKWFDTNY
-117 HYLVPELGPGVE
+117 HYLVPELGPATS
-129 FRLAARPKPL
+129 FRLAAAPKPL
-139 AELVEARELGIATRP
+139 TELAEGRALGIATRP
-154 VLLGPVSFLLLAKA
+154 VLLGPVTFLLLGKPA
-168 AGGGPGA
+168 AGVPA
-175 SGLGPRS
+175 
-182 ESSGPGFDRLGML
+182 GFDPLSLL

-230 AELDALGRA
+230 AALAALGHAYQRLGRA
-239 YDRLGGASA
+239 T
-248 RPKLLVSSY
+248 RPKLLISSY
-257 FDHLGDALGLL
+257 FDHLGEAMEVLVRS
-268 AGAPVDGIGLDL
+268 PVDGLGLDL
-280 TRDGGRN
+280 TRGGARN
-287 LELLAAAGGIGDR
+287 LELLAAAGGLGQR
-300 TLVAGVV
+300 RLVAGVV
-307 DGRNVWVNDLERS
+307 DGRNVWMNDLERS
-320 LSTLATVAGLAGEV
+320 LSQLATLHGLAGEV
-334 VVSSSCS
+334 VVSTSCS
-341 LQHVPIDLAA
+341 LQHVPIDLTA
-351 ERALDPEVRPWLAF
+351 EVGIDPEVRPWLAF
-365 ARQKVAEVV
+365 ARQKVTEVV

-379 LAEGTDAIA
+379 LAEGTGAIA
-388 GELAANRRVL
+388 EELAANRRL
-398 ASRRGSARISDPAV
+398 LEARRRSGRTRDPAV
-412 RRRLEAVGEPD
+412 RRRLAGVGEPD
-423 LHRASPYEVR
+423 LHRGSPYEVR
-433 EKAQRA
+433 EKAQRVH
-439 RLGLP
+439 LGLP

-459 VRKARAAR
+459 VRRARAAH

-475 GYAERMRREIAEV
+475 AYRERMRVEIAKV
-488 VRIQDELELDVLVH
+488 IDLQDNLGLDVLVH

-514 GEQLDG
+514 GEQLAG
-520 VAVTEL
+520 VAVTQH

-546 SRPAPMTVGWLTYA
+546 SRPAPMTIEWLVYA

-586 DQPRE
+586 DHPRE
-591 ATARQLALA
+591 LTARQLALA

-609 AAGIG
+609 RAGIG
-614 VIQVDEPALREALPL
+614 IIQVDEPALREGMPL
-629 RRERR
+629 RREHHDA
-634 EEYLTWAVE
+634 YLDWAVE
-643 AFRLATAGVA
+643 AFRLATGGVR

-693 VRDLEQAG
+693 VDDLRRAG

-715 PRVPPPDEMA
+715 PRVPSPEEIA
-725 TLLAEALEAVGP
+725 ELLEEALEAIGP
-737 ARLWVNPDCGLKTR
+737 TRLWVNPDCGLKTR

-756 LASLRNMVAAART
+756 LASLRNLVAAA
-769 VRATTARSR
+769 TTIRRRLS
-778 PPADDQQTP
+778 
-787 TGPVGPV
+787 G
-794 G
+794 

>member
-1 MRSTVHGF
+1 MTSSTIHGF

-14 RRELKTA
+14 RRELKAA

-34 LEATA
+34 LESTA

-45 TWTFLRDA
+45 AWAFLRDA

-64 LYDQVLDTCVLV
+64 LYDQVLDTCVL
-76 GAVPG
+76 AE
-81 RYGAAGDLDLDTYFA
+81 
-96 MARGRA
+96 ARG
-102 DASAMEMTKWFDTNY
+102 
-117 HYLVPELGPGVE
+117 LGV
-129 FRLAARPKPL
+129 
-139 AELVEARELGIATRP
+139 ATRP
-154 VLLGPVSFLLLAKA
+154 VLLGPVTFLLLGKA
-168 AGGGPGA
+168 APGVD
-175 SGLGPRS
+175 PR
-182 ESSGPGFDRLGML
+182 FDRLRLL

-230 AELDALGRA
+230 AELEALAHAYERLGRE
-239 YDRLGGASA
+239 GA

-257 FDHLGDALGLL
+257 FDHLGDALAVLVRS
-268 AGAPVDGIGLDL
+268 PVDGVGLDF
-280 TRDGGRN
+280 TRGGARN
-287 LELLAAAGGIGDR
+287 LELLAAAGGLGER

-320 LSTLATVAGLAGEV
+320 LAQLATLLGLAGEV
-334 VVSSSCS
+334 VVSTSCS

-351 ERALDPEVRPWLAF
+351 EAGLDPEVR
-365 ARQKVAEVV
+365 
-374 TLARG
+374 
-379 LAEGTDAIA
+379 
-388 GELAANRRVL
+388 
-398 ASRRGSARISDPAV
+398 
-412 RRRLEAVGEPD
+412 RRLAAVGEPD
-423 LHRASPYEVR
+423 LHRGSPYDVR
-433 EKAQRA
+433 EKAQRV

-459 VRKARAAR
+459 VRKARAAH

-475 GYAERMRREIAEV
+475 AYRERMREEIARV
-488 VRIQDELELDVLVH
+488 IRLQDELGLDVLVH

-514 GEQLDG
+514 GEQLAG
-520 VAVTEL
+520 VAVTEH

-538 PPIIFGDV
+538 PPIVFGDV
-546 SRPAPMTVGWLTYA
+546 SRPAPMTVDWLTYA
-560 QSLTR
+560 QSLTP

-579 KWSFERD
+579 KWSFGRD

-591 ATARQLALA
+591 VTARQLALA

-609 AAGIG
+609 RAGIG
-614 VIQVDEPALREALPL
+614 VIQVDEPALREGLPL
-629 RRERR
+629 RREHRDA
-634 EEYLTWAVE
+634 YLAWAVE
-643 AFRLATAGVA
+643 AFRLATGGVR
-653 DETQIHTHMCYSEFG
+653 DETQVHTHMCYSEFG

-693 VRDLEQAG
+693 VDDLGRAG

-715 PRVPPPDEMA
+715 PRVPSPEEIA
-725 TLLAEALEAVGP
+725 ELLEEALEPVGP

-769 VRATTARSR
+769 VRERLR
-778 PPADDQQTP
+778 
-787 TGPVGPV
+787 
-794 G
+794 

>member
-1 MRSTVHGF
+1 MQSTISGF

-64 LYDQVLDTCVLV
+64 LYDQVLDTCALV
-76 GAVPG
+76 GAVPERHQSG
-81 RYGAAGDLDLDTYFA
+81 PAVDLDTYFA
-96 MARGRA
+96 MARGRD
-102 DASAMEMTKWFDTNY
+102 DATAMEMTKWFDTNY
-117 HYLVPELGPGVE
+117 HYLVPELGPEVE
-129 FRLAARPKPL
+129 FGLAAAPKPL
-139 AELVEARELGIATRP
+139 AELAEARELGIATRP
-154 VLLGPVSFLLLAKA
+154 VLLGPVTFLLLGKPSDA
-168 AGGGPGA
+168 AP
-175 SGLGPRS
+175 S
-182 ESSGPGFDRLGML
+182 GFDRLSLL

-207 ELEAAGAEWVQLDE
+207 ELEVAGAEWVQLDE

-230 AELDALGRA
+230 AELDALARA
-239 YDRLGGASA
+239 YDRLGRAPA

-257 FDHLGDALGLL
+257 FDHLGDALGVL
-268 AGAPVDGIGLDL
+268 AEAPVDGIGIDL
-280 TRDGGRN
+280 TRDGARN
-287 LELLAAAGGIGDR
+287 LESLAAAGGIGDR

-320 LSTLATVAGLAGEV
+320 LSTLATLLGLAGEV
-334 VVSSSCS
+334 VVSTSCS

-351 ERALDPEVRPWLAF
+351 ERRLDPEVRPWLAF

-379 LAEGTDAIA
+379 LAEGTGAIA
-388 GELAANRRVL
+388 EELEANRRVL
-398 ASRRGSARISDPAV
+398 AARGSSARTSDPAV
-412 RRRLEAVGEPD
+412 RRRLDAVGEPD

-475 GYAERMRREIAEV
+475 GYQARMRGEIAEV
-488 VRIQDELELDVLVH
+488 IRIQDELELDVLVH

-514 GEQLDG
+514 GEQLAG

-546 SRPAPMTVGWLTYA
+546 SRPAPMTVEWLTYA
-560 QSLTR
+560 QSLTS

-600 IRDELADLE
+600 IRDEMADLE

-629 RRERR
+629 RRDRR
-634 EEYLTWAVE
+634 DAYLTWAVE
-643 AFRLATAGVA
+643 AFRLATGGVR
-653 DETQIHTHMCYSEFG
+653 DETQVHTHMCYSDFG
-668 EILPAI
+668 DIMDQI
-674 DGLDADVT
+674 QQMDADVLL
-682 SIEAARSRMEL
+682 IEAARSRMEL
-693 VRDLEQAG
+693 LHDWERTG
-701 YGREIGLG
+701 YAQEIGPG

-715 PRVPPPDEMA
+715 PRVPPAEEMA
-725 TLLAEALEAVGP
+725 ELL
-737 ARLWVNPDCGLKTR
+737 
-751 DYPEV
+751 
-756 LASLRNMVAAART
+756 
-769 VRATTARSR
+769 
-778 PPADDQQTP
+778 Q
-787 TGPVGPV
+787 
-794 G
+794 

>member
-1 MRSTVHGF
+1 MTSSTIHGF

-14 RRELKTA
+14 RRELKAA

-39 RELRRQ
+39 RELRRR

-76 GAVPG
+76 GAVPERHG
-81 RYGAAGDLDLDTYFA
+81 RQGLGAAGLDTYFA

-102 DASAMEMTKWFDTNY
+102 DATAMEMTKWFDTNY
-117 HYLVPELGPGVE
+117 HYLVPELGPASS
-129 FRLAARPKPL
+129 FRLAAAPKPL
-139 AELVEARELGIATRP
+139 AELAEARQLGVATRP
-154 VLLGPVSFLLLAKA
+154 VLLGPVTFLLLGKA
-168 AGGGPGA
+168 APGVDP
-175 SGLGPRS
+175 S
-182 ESSGPGFDRLGML
+182 FDRLSLL

-207 ELEAAGAEWVQLDE
+207 ELEAAGAEWAQLDE

-230 AELDALGRA
+230 AELAALAHAYQRLGRA
-239 YDRLGGASA
+239 AA

-257 FDHLGDALGLL
+257 FDHLGDAMEVLVR
-268 AGAPVDGIGLDL
+268 APVEGIGLDL
-280 TRDGGRN
+280 TRGGARN
-287 LELLAAAGGIGDR
+287 LELLAAAGGLGER

-320 LSTLATVAGLAGEV
+320 LAQLATVLGLAGEV
-334 VVSSSCS
+334 VVSTSCS
-341 LQHVPIDLAA
+341 LQHVPIDVAA
-351 ERALDPEVRPWLAF
+351 EAGLDPEVRPWLAF

-379 LAEGTDAIA
+379 LAEGTGAIA
-388 GELAANRRVL
+388 EELAANRRVL
-398 ASRRGSARISDPAV
+398 EARRRSGRTSDAAV
-412 RRRLEAVGEPD
+412 RRRLAAVGEPD
-423 LHRASPYEVR
+423 LHRTGPYEVR
-433 EKAQRA
+433 EKAQRL
-439 RLGLP
+439 RLALP

-459 VRKARAAR
+459 VRKARAAY

-475 GYAERMRREIAEV
+475 AYRERMREEITRV
-488 VRIQDELELDVLVH
+488 IRLQDELGLDLLVH

-520 VAVTEL
+520 VAVTEH

-538 PPIIFGDV
+538 PPVVFGDV
-546 SRPAPMTVGWLTYA
+546 SRPAAMTVEWLTYA
-560 QSLTR
+560 QSLTP

-591 ATARQLALA
+591 VTARQLALA

-609 AAGIG
+609 RAGIG
-614 VIQVDEPALREALPL
+614 VIQVDEPALREGLPL
-629 RRERR
+629 RREHRDA
-634 EEYLTWAVE
+634 YLAWAVE
-643 AFRLATAGVA
+643 AFRLATAGVR

-693 VRDLEQAG
+693 VDDLARAG

-715 PRVPPPDEMA
+715 PRVPPPEEMVE
-725 TLLAEALEAVGP
+725 LLEEALEPVGP

-756 LASLRNMVAAART
+756 MASLRNMVAAART
-769 VRATTARSR
+769 VRERL
-778 PPADDQQTP
+778 P
-787 TGPVGPV
+787 
-794 G
+794 

>member
-1 MRSTVHGF
+1 MRSTISGF

-21 TEGYWAGRVPAEE
+21 TEGYWAGRIPAEE

-45 TWTFLRDA
+45 TWTFLRDS

-76 GAVPG
+76 GAVPERHRRG
-81 RYGAAGDLDLDTYFA
+81 IDREPRLAAPEPLRQAVDLDTYFA
-96 MARGRA
+96 MARGRD
-102 DASAMEMTKWFDTNY
+102 DATAMEMTKWFDTNY
-117 HYLVPELGPGVE
+117 HYLVPELGPEVE
-129 FRLAARPKPL
+129 FRLAANPKPL
-139 AELVEARELGIATRP
+139 AELAEARELGIATRP
-154 VLLGPVSFLLLAKA
+154 VLLGPVTFLLLAKG
-168 AGGGPGA
+168 AGAETGSGGPGA
-175 SGLGPRS
+175 SSLGPRS
-182 ESSGPGFDRLGML
+182 EPSRFDRLSLL

-221 PAFVQDRSP
+221 PAFVQDRSVT
-230 AELDALGRA
+230 ELDALGRA

-257 FDHLGDALGLL
+257 FDHLGDALGVL
-268 AGAPVDGIGLDL
+268 AGTPIDGIGLDL
-280 TRDGGRN
+280 TRDGAPN
-287 LELLAAAGGIGDR
+287 LDLLAAAGGIGDR

-320 LSTLATVAGLAGEV
+320 LSTLATLLGLAGEV
-334 VVSSSCS
+334 AVSASCS

-351 ERALDPEVRPWLAF
+351 EEGLDPEVQPWLAF

-379 LAEGTDAIA
+379 LREGTDAIA
-388 GELAANRRVL
+388 EELEANRRTL
-398 ASRRGSARISDPAV
+398 AGRRRSARTTDPAV

-433 EKAQRA
+433 RKAQQA

-475 GYAERMRREIAEV
+475 GYVERMRREIAEV
-488 VRIQDELELDVLVH
+488 IRIQDELELDVLVH

-514 GEQLDG
+514 GEQLAG

-546 SRPAPMTVGWLTYA
+546 SRPAPMTVEWLTYA
-560 QSLTR
+560 QSRTR

-634 EEYLTWAVE
+634 EAYLTWAVG

-653 DETQIHTHMCYSEFG
+653 DETQVHTHMCYSEFG

-725 TLLAEALEAVGP
+725 TLLTEALEAVGP
-737 ARLWVNPDCGLKTR
+737 DRLWVNPDCGLKTR

-769 VRATTARSR
+769 VRE
-778 PPADDQQTP
+778 
-787 TGPVGPV
+787 GLK
-794 G
+794 